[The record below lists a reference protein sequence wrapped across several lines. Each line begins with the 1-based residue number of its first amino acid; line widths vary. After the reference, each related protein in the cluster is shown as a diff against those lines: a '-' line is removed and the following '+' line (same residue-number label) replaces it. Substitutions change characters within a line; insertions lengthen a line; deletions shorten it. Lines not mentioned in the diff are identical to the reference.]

1 MNLKKAL
8 AEIERLTKQNQ
19 ALLEEQERNHRLI
32 FELNSQLNEVL
43 KQKETVKEKY
53 TIERLRRFVPKTEVS
68 KSVIINET
76 ESILKETKAITSQNL
91 ILNVMS

>member
-32 FELNSQLNEVL
+32 F
-43 KQKETVKEKY
+43 
-53 TIERLRRFVPKTEVS
+53 
-68 KSVIINET
+68 
-76 ESILKETKAITSQNL
+76 
-91 ILNVMS
+91 